1 MPHRLLRDFFVYTA
15 LAFSTS
21 VLLAQVSQSSVQSA
35 LLISLDSFGE
45 NSSTSPQRRSWSEA
59 TIDEKRAELG
69 TDVLLGIENE
79 RQNSAFKA
87 THGNIFPSNQE
98 LVSLLDEVFQD
109 DVTLQDLQSAIEY
122 LVNNDFGLTKDSLLS
137 AIKSLIL
144 AYNSSLQRNPNAS
157 AVDSYDQVPH
167 MLLRSILPKSQTLGS
182 TGPALIRDLSQLTM
196 EAVLEDQLSEDVVN
210 QLASAFSEE
219 VFLLV
224 KDPISFFNARNSM
237 TTGEEVKDFPNF
249 DNTVDN
255 PEDLLLEIGIR
266 PGLSNIEP
274 DRLTENQEMDYGGLS
289 GFDPDKT
296 GVFQDLAI
304 GLTQGYLNQKS
315 LKGNLTEQDFIQLT
329 KGLETNA
336 PSTQNNGI
344 VEPSII
350 SSVVDSLLDQ
360 IHASNLTAT
369 NTPGDNGISL
379 FAYDILKSISNGFL
393 LSSSVASS
401 SSENYLDSG
410 LHIKSAELMSRSLSQ
425 SAILHSTQNAEADEQ
440 EWTVNLLNAGRISE
454 SIAHGAAMGSQLAMV
469 QPKSMDY
476 GDNFEVFTN
485 SRREIAKSVARGAA
499 NGAVNASSWLSSY
512 SSENNDIETILTA
525 SEIEEVSRGAALG
538 AMIGNTGLA
547 VYYPTDQL
555 VPIINFTAQGASYGS
570 TSSTNLSDVKKDG
583 TETIDVSITRE
594 SAIGSSM
601 GAAFEPTVLLQLR
614 PDTRTKDAQTISH
627 LEAASFGSTYGA
639 ILGIQ
644 ANPKPPT
651 PNNKLGTGQDDRVIE
666 LKQAAKQGSIEGSLS
681 GTQLALGLEDT
692 SQESLQSKAEILKAI
707 NKSNANAAANSNQSS
722 SLNSLRTSSR
732 DMLLLMKKFGIN
744 PRFTNPAKIYKRPV
758 VVQVDEPPIDDE
770 QEEAFKDAS
779 PL

>member
-1 MPHRLLRDFFVYTA
+1 MLRVVFIHTA
-15 LAFSTS
+15 LTFLIS
-21 VLLAQVSQSSVQSA
+21 VSFAQVSQSSVQSA
-35 LLISLDSFGE
+35 LLISLDGFSE
-45 NSSTSPQRRSWSEA
+45 NSSSPSQRRSWSET
-59 TIDEKRAELG
+59 TIDEKRIELG
-69 TDVLLGIENE
+69 NEALLGTETQ
-79 RQNSAFKA
+79 RQNSSFKA
-87 THGNIFPSNQE
+87 THGNLFPTNQE
-98 LVSLLDEVFQD
+98 LVSLLDEVFQN
-109 DVTLQDLQSAIEY
+109 DVTLEDLQSAIEY

-137 AIKSLIL
+137 AIKSVIL
-144 AYNSSLQRNPNAS
+144 AYNSSLERNPNAS
-157 AVDSYDQVPH
+157 ALDSYDRIPYI
-167 MLLRSILPKSQTLGS
+167 LLRAILPESQTLGGS
-182 TGPALIRDLSQLTM
+182 GPALIRDLSQLTM
-196 EAVLEDQLSEDVVN
+196 EAVLEDKLSGDVVN
-210 QLASAFSEE
+210 QLSSAFSEE
-219 VFLLV
+219 AFLLL
-224 KDPISFFNARNSM
+224 KDPNSFFNDRNSLSIQ
-237 TTGEEVKDFPNF
+237 EEDNIFPNF
-249 DNTVDN
+249 ATSLED
-255 PEDLLLEIGIR
+255 PKDLLLEIGFK
-266 PGLSNIEP
+266 PGLSEIES
-274 DRLTENQEMDYGGLS
+274 DRLTESQEMDYGGLS
-289 GFDPDKT
+289 GFEPDKT

-304 GLTQGYLNQKS
+304 GLTQGYLNQKA

-329 KGLETNA
+329 KGSEINA
-336 PSTQNNGI
+336 PNTKNNGS
-344 VEPSII
+344 VEPSVI
-350 SSVVDSLLDQ
+350 SSVVGSLLDQ

-379 FAYDILKSISNGFL
+379 YAYEILKSISNGFL
-393 LSSSVASS
+393 LSSSVAAS

-410 LHIKSAELMSRSLSQ
+410 LHLKSAELMSRSLSQ
-425 SAILHSTQNAEADEQ
+425 SAILHSTDNAESNEQ
-440 EWTVNLLNAGRISE
+440 EWIVNLLNAGRISE
-454 SIAHGAAMGSQLAMV
+454 SVAHGAAMGSQLAMV

-499 NGAVNASSWLSSY
+499 NGAVNASSWLNSY

-627 LEAASFGSTYGA
+627 LEAASFGSTFGA

-644 ANPKPPT
+644 ANSNPPT

-666 LKQAAKQGSIEGSLS
+666 LKQAAKQGSIEGSLA

-707 NKSNANAAANSNQSS
+707 NQSNANAAANSNQSS

-770 QEEAFKDAS
+770 LEDAFKDAS